1 MNKIKGYKAMNKD
14 MTCREFKFKVGNE
27 YKTPGLSMCGE
38 GFHFCENLLNVYAYY
53 PKTID
58 TVVCEVEALG
68 DCLKEG
74 DKSAT
79 NHIKIVKQLS
89 ETELLAAFMAETNA
103 GNRNA
108 GTGNAGNRN
117 AGHDNAG
124 HYNAGNRNAGTGN
137 AGTGNAGNYNAG
149 TGNAGNR
156 NAGNYNAGHDN
167 AGTGNAGMFNLAV
180 RTVMLFDKDSG
191 LEWESDIIKTLKNKL
206 NKSVKPILRWVSI
219 NDMSEAEKSEFPSS
233 KTTGGFL
240 RNMKRSDYSA
250 LNNPSDIAFFQ
261 ALPNFDA
268 ETFFAIT
275 GIDTQKP
282 KTVKVTCNGQE
293 IEIDLDKAKELG
305 LIK

>member
-1 MNKIKGYKAMNKD
+1 MAKIKGYKAMDKNLQ
-14 MTCREFKFKVGNE
+14 CRGFQFKVGKE
-27 YKTPGLSMCGE
+27 YKTSGLSLCGE

-53 PKTID
+53 PKSVD
-58 TVVCEVEALG
+58 TVVCEIEALG
-68 DCLKEG
+68 ECVTEK

-79 NHIKIVKQLS
+79 NHIKIVKQLTS
-89 ETELLAAFMAETNA
+89 EELLAAFLAETNA
-103 GNRNA
+103 GHYNA

-117 AGHDNAG
+117 AGH
-124 HYNAGNRNAGTGN
+124 
-137 AGTGNAGNYNAG
+137 YNAG

-156 NAGNYNAGHDN
+156 NAGHYNAGHDN

-191 LEWESDIIKTLKNKL
+191 LAWDSETIKTLKAKL
-206 NKSVKPILRWVSI
+206 DSTAKPILRWISVS
-219 NDMSEAEKSEFPSS
+219 DMTESEKIEYPSS

-240 RNMKRSDYSA
+240 RNMQRTDYSA
-250 LNNPSDIAFFQ
+250 LNNPIDMAFIQ

-268 ETFFAIT
+268 GIFFTIT
-275 GIDTQKP
+275 GIDTRKP

>member
-103 GNRNA
+103 GHCNA
-108 GTGNAGNRN
+108 GTG
-117 AGHDNAG
+117 
-124 HYNAGNRNAGTGN
+124 
-137 AGTGNAGNYNAG
+137 
-149 TGNAGNR
+149 
-156 NAGNYNAGHDN
+156 NAGHDN

-293 IEIDLDKAKELG
+293 IEIALDKAKELG